1 MRCSPARWGRAPV
14 PLCPPCPCGAPRPL
28 CGLLTPFPPSESYV
42 IHWASTG
49 VPRDIE
55 LLNNLR
61 AIFTVS
67 PCPRP
72 PALGLCLGDG
82 AHPPHLAAL
91 QHPLDAAPGMH
102 WGAVR
107 AGIPKPARSASPPCI
122 PLPVLPLC
130 TLSPAPLRPT
140 PCPPP
145 APCPPSP
152 RSQARPG
159 FGCLQ

>member
-1 MRCSPARWGRAPV
+1 MSRAPV
-14 PLCPPCPCGAPRPL
+14 PLCPPRPCRLL

-67 PCPRP
+67 PGPRP

-82 AHPPHLAAL
+82 THPLTLLHCNTA
-91 QHPLDAAPGMH
+91 LDAAFGMH
-102 WGAVR
+102 
-107 AGIPKPARSASPPCI
+107 
-122 PLPVLPLC
+122 
-130 TLSPAPLRPT
+130 
-140 PCPPP
+140 
-145 APCPPSP
+145 
-152 RSQARPG
+152 
-159 FGCLQ
+159 